1 MRCQASVAVTVSLN
15 CQGPRSGTR
24 CESTSPTLVPPPRS
38 PPSSYRLPRYLS
50 MRRGGL
56 SPLDS
61 ALLSFSNR
69 SIAPRDRWIST
80 QVYFTSSYT
89 VIDASSFCFYRA
101 IRRGNTIIPLYI
113 QKLGKICLHSRL
125 CEGRNAVCV
134 AINYNVICNTCQS
147 VKDILSNGIRDAP
160 PSINVTD
167 HCFLI
172 ETYD

>member
-56 SPLDS
+56 S
-61 ALLSFSNR
+61 
-69 SIAPRDRWIST
+69 
-80 QVYFTSSYT
+80 
-89 VIDASSFCFYRA
+89 
-101 IRRGNTIIPLYI
+101 
-113 QKLGKICLHSRL
+113 SRL
-125 CEGRNAVCV
+125 CASLVFESFDRAKRSMVLDASLLYFVLYRDWRIFVLLLSSDTTRKYDNSAVYTKIGKNLCALEGRNAVCV

-167 HCFLI
+167 HRFLI

>member
-24 CESTSPTLVPPPRS
+24 CERHSFRPRVRHPPRIAFLDIC
-38 PPSSYRLPRYLS
+38 RC
-50 MRRGGL
+50 GEEV